1 MTHLITK
8 RGLVA
13 FAGALT
19 LLLTFS
25 ASLSASGFGG
35 PDMPWNAPLQNLLDN
50 LSGPT
55 AQTLGMLMFV
65 LGAIMWGFSRNE
77 EHIRRFGGA
86 VFGCAIAIGV
96 VNLFNALAF
105 QGSVF

>member
-1 MTHLITK
+1 MNVLLK
-8 RGLVA
+8 RSLLVA
-13 FAGALT
+13 GCLLAITLIAATHAWAAGAG
-19 LLLTFS
+19 S
-25 ASLSASGFGG
+25 
-35 PDMPWNAPLQNLLDN
+35 PVMPWNAPLQNLLDN
-50 LSGPT
+50 LSGTT

-65 LGAIMWGFSRNE
+65 LGALMWGFSRNE

-105 QGSVF
+105 QGAVF

>member
-1 MTHLITK
+1 MRNCIGRSMRVLLWLATIS
-8 RGLVA
+8 LVQA
-13 FAGALT
+13 SPLWAGGA
-19 LLLTFS
+19 
-25 ASLSASGFGG
+25 G
-35 PDMPWNAPLQNLLDN
+35 PSMPWNGPLQNLLDN

-65 LGAIMWGFSRNE
+65 IGALMWGFSRNE

-96 VNLFNALAF
+96 VALFNALAF
-105 QGSVF
+105 QGCVF